1 MDKQRLII
9 IALAILLP
17 IAFVA
22 DVIFTH
28 NAFTVRFPGGNDS
41 VPRYVGA
48 QAWFFERLSPYSDE
62 VTDRAQKIIYGR
74 LAKPEEDK
82 QRFAYPFYV
91 IFFYLP
97 LTFFTWDW
105 AQAIGIVVLEFALVA
120 MTIFSL
126 RLYRW
131 SPPPLVLAF
140 TVLWTIMFYHGT
152 RTIIL
157 VQFAGVAALLIVLGL
172 WAIKEKRDVLGGVA
186 LALASAKPQMLF
198 LILPLIGLW
207 SLLNKRWRLA
217 AALTITMLILLS
229 ISFALLPSWLFV
241 MQTQLADY
249 TNYTHIGSPINIVT
263 TIVFPSLDPIV
274 EWGMIGI
281 LLGWLVWEWWQVKFE
296 NEGLRLDWTIA
307 LTLIVTNMIVTRT
320 ATTNYVM
327 MLPAL
332 FYMFKVAADRFG
344 AKANVWIVM
353 TELILFIG
361 IWMLFAF
368 TLKGRDEGW
377 QVYLPLP
384 LILLAGM
391 IAFRPKQEFRL

>member
-62 VTDRAQKIIYGR
+62 VTDRAQKLFTGAWQNPKKTNND
-74 LAKPEEDK
+74 L
-82 QRFAYPFYV
+82 AYPFYV

-186 LALASAKPQMLF
+186 
-198 LILPLIGLW
+198 
-207 SLLNKRWRLA
+207 
-217 AALTITMLILLS
+217 
-229 ISFALLPSWLFV
+229 
-241 MQTQLADY
+241 
-249 TNYTHIGSPINIVT
+249 H
-263 TIVFPSLDPIV
+263 
-274 EWGMIGI
+274 
-281 LLGWLVWEWWQVKFE
+281 
-296 NEGLRLDWTIA
+296 
-307 LTLIVTNMIVTRT
+307 
-320 ATTNYVM
+320 
-327 MLPAL
+327 
-332 FYMFKVAADRFG
+332 
-344 AKANVWIVM
+344 
-353 TELILFIG
+353 
-361 IWMLFAF
+361 
-368 TLKGRDEGW
+368 
-377 QVYLPLP
+377 
-384 LILLAGM
+384 
-391 IAFRPKQEFRL
+391 